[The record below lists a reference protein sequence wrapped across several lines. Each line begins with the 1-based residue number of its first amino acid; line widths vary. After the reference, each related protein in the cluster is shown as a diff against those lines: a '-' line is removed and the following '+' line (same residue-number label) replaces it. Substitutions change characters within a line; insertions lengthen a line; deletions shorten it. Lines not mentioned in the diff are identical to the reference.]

1 MNSIALR
8 MLLGDTTK
16 FLALVFG
23 LTFSATLVI
32 QQGSIFTGILR
43 RAGVAIETVPQ
54 ADIWVMHPA
63 ATHYDARRPI
73 EDTALQRVQGIE
85 GVEWAQRLYVGGGSA
100 QLPDGSFTTVQ
111 IIGVERQSKLG
122 LPEKTDAAQAAQLET
137 QDGVLWDGLGMSAFQ
152 HIRDGDVL
160 QVNDRRARIG
170 AVVQGPRSFAGMP
183 SIYTT
188 YDRAVELAP
197 GERKRLTFV
206 LVHVRPG
213 FNHRAVARSIESAT
227 GLGAKTASEFFWS
240 TVFFFMRNT
249 GIALNF
255 AVTISLGLIVGIAV
269 AGQTFYTFTNENI
282 KHFASLKAM
291 GIGRR
296 SLVRMVLLQA
306 LVVGLIGW
314 GLGCGIA
321 AMLGANMS
329 SDSVLAFLLTPHLL
343 LASGVTTMVTVFG
356 AAALSIRRV
365 LHVEPAL
372 VFK

>member
-23 LTFSATLVI
+23 LTFSTTLVI

-43 RAGVAIETVPQ
+43 RAGVAIESIPQ

-63 ATHYDARRPI
+63 STHYDARRPI
-73 EDTALQRVQGIE
+73 EDTALQRVQGVE
-85 GVEWAQRLYVGGGSA
+85 GVEWAQRLFVGAGSA
-100 QLPDGSFTTVQ
+100 QLPDGSFTPVQ
-111 IIGVERQSKLG
+111 IIGVERDSKLG
-122 LPEKTDAAQAAQLET
+122 LPEKTDPAQAAQIET
-137 QDGVLWDGLGMSAFQ
+137 QDAVLWDGMSMAAYQ
-152 HIRDGDVL
+152 HIQTGDVL
-160 QVNDRRARIG
+160 QINDLRARIG
-170 AVVQGPRSFAGMP
+170 GVVQGARSFTGMP
-183 SIYTT
+183 AVYTT
-188 YDRAVELAP
+188 YERALEFAP
-197 GERKRLTFV
+197 GERKRLTYV
-206 LVHVRPG
+206 LAHVRPG
-213 FNHRAVARSIESAT
+213 YNHRDVARSIEAAT
-227 GLGAKTASEFFWS
+227 GLGAKTASDFFWS

-291 GIGRR
+291 GIGRQ

-321 AMLGANMS
+321 AVFGANMS
-329 SDSVLAFLLTPHLL
+329 PDSVLAFLLTPHLL
-343 LASGVTTMVTVFG
+343 LISGVTTLATVLG

-365 LHVEPAL
+365 LHVEPAM